1 MNKAFNDYY
10 MDTNDTDT
18 LEEEQLDYFQFF
30 PVERL
35 SVEEREQVTKLIDFL
50 KHYEPEG
57 KVQ

>member
-1 MNKAFNDYY
+1 MNRAFNDYY
-10 MDTNDTDT
+10 MDKNDTDT